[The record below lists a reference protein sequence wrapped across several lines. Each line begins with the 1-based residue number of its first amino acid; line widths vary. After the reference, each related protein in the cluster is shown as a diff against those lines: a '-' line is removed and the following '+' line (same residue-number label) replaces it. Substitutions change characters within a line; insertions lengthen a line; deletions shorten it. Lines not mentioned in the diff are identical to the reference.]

1 MTTPT
6 SYRPGREI
14 ARGGMGAVLDT
25 QDEKFQ
31 RAVAMKV
38 MLRGTNEEGRRRF
51 LQEARVL
58 GQLAHPNIVP
68 VHDLGVDAQGRLFY
82 TMKLVKGVTLRAVL
96 DALKAGDRE
105 TGAKYPLAQLLTVF
119 QKICDA
125 MAFAHARGVI
135 HRDLKPDNIMV
146 GEFGEVLVM
155 DWGLAKILPDSQAS
169 SALVLT
175 EAVAPA
181 TPALDPSAETVAWVP
196 PSSRR
201 GDEAD
206 SPAPERGPLGRS
218 GDEGAGALDSSKHP
232 RAAGAAADGDA
243 RAPGANMPQESL
255 AETVAWVP
263 PDARAPERGP
273 LGRSG
278 NETAGAFGSSRQP
291 REVGAAAGGDARAPG
306 ANAPGP
312 GALPPTATPTPLSA
326 TNTSSVTMEG
336 SVMGTPHFMAPEQAR
351 GAVNE
356 IDARSDVFALGGVL
370 YMILTLEKPVAGKD
384 VSEVLSNVL
393 AGRITPPVRQQS
405 APLPHCPGG
414 RVPEALSAVAMKALQ
429 VDPARRYQSVAY
441 LQADLTAYQNGF
453 ATSAE
458 EAGVLKQLQL
468 LILRHK
474 LLASAAVLIV
484 LLTVGFMAR
493 VMASERH
500 ARAAEQ
506 EALAKEAAANADRA
520 KDEAALA
527 RLRDT
532 APTFHEQAL
541 ALLKDQQLEPALE
554 KVGFALD
561 LMPQAVEFRLLQ
573 ANVLQT
579 LMRLDEAKAAYA
591 AALRVSPTNAAAQTN
606 LAFCDHLAAQVRRGE
621 WHGNTLTNLL
631 ATLRQQERL
640 DEAQYLDSYLG
651 TEQRKLVET
660 WKARFEA
667 AKIASTLKVYQGL
680 TFGLT
685 HSRPTQAQLDA
696 LKGMPLRTLSIG
708 GAQAIRSL
716 APLAGMPLEQLR
728 ITSANLDS
736 LDPLKGM
743 RLVELDLSQSRL
755 AGDLRPLAGM
765 PLVSLDLSSWRGD
778 DLRPLAGLPL
788 AHLNLTDCQNVK
800 DLSPLAGLPLTNLVL
815 FGCKQVQDLS
825 PLAGM
830 PLQRLNVGGTA
841 VQDLTPL
848 NGLPLVELHIW
859 PSNVRSLEPLRGM
872 KLRRLFIARS
882 SVTNLSPLAG
892 MPLEYLNAGGLPGL
906 RDISTLASMPLRN
919 LYLVDTD
926 KPDLSPLATC
936 RELEELGL
944 PRGCAGMETVRH
956 LPKLRSIGYVGSAT
970 KGFLPAAEFWKAYDA
985 EQKK

>member
-1 MTTPT
+1 MNTSS
-6 SYRPGREI
+6 SYRLGREI

-96 DALKAGDRE
+96 DALKAGDRA
-105 TGAKYPLAQLLTVF
+105 TVAKYPLAQLLTVF
-119 QKICDA
+119 QKVCDA

-169 SALVLT
+169 SALVVT

-181 TPALDPSAETVAWVP
+181 KPEPVVDPSAETVAWVP
-196 PSSRR
+196 PGSRR

-218 GDEGAGALDSSKHP
+218 GDEAAGALDSSKHP

-243 RAPGANMPQESL
+243 RAPGANLPQESL

-306 ANAPGP
+306 AHAPAP

-384 VSEVLSNVL
+384 VSEVLSNLL
-393 AGRITPPVRQQS
+393 AGRITPPVQRQS

-414 RVPEALSAVAMKALQ
+414 RVPEALSAVSMEAMQ

-441 LQADLTAYQNGF
+441 LQSDLAAYQNGF

-468 LILRHK
+468 FILRHK
-474 LLASAAVLIV
+474 IIATATLLAL
-484 LLTVGFMAR
+484 LLTAGFMAK
-493 VMASERH
+493 VMASERR
-500 ARAAEQ
+500 AVFNQQRAA
-506 EALAKEAAANADRA
+506 AKQAETVASQKNTAAT
-520 KDEAALA
+520 LV

-541 ALLKDQQLEPALE
+541 ARLKEQQLEPALE
-554 KVGFALD
+554 KVAYAIE
-561 LMPQAVEFRLLQ
+561 LMPAEPKFRLLQ
-573 ANVLQT
+573 ADLLQT
-579 LMRLDEAKAAYA
+579 LLRLDEAKAAYTTV
-591 AALRVSPTNAAAQTN
+591 LQLDPTNSVARES
-606 LAFCDHLAAQVRRGE
+606 LALCDHLTLSTNGGGLEARS
-621 WHGNTLTNLL
+621 LTNLL
-631 ATLRQQERL
+631 ATLRRQQRL
-640 DEAQYLDSYLG
+640 DEARYLASQGSAGDKQLLQTWQARLAAAGLKPY
-651 TEQRKLVET
+651 KLFVQDDQ
-660 WKARFEA
+660 KLALD
-667 AKIASTLKVYQGL
+667 INGL
-680 TFGLT
+680 TDKDM
-685 HSRPTQAQLDA
+685 AV
-696 LKGMPLRTLSIG
+696 LKRMPLKKLALSG
-708 GAQAIRSL
+708 GKAIRSL
-716 APLAGMPLEQLR
+716 APLAGMPLEELYIDGADMDSIEPLR
-728 ITSANLDS
+728 
-736 LDPLKGM
+736 GM
-743 RLVELDLSQSRL
+743 RLGKLTIRDSRVS
-755 AGDLRPLAGM
+755 DLRPLAGM
-765 PLVSLDLSSWRGD
+765 PLTNLILYRC
-778 DLRPLAGLPL
+778 
-788 AHLNLTDCQNVK
+788 LNVR
-800 DLSPLAGLPLTNLVL
+800 DLSPLAGLPVRRLDLGGSHSVL
-815 FGCKQVQDLS
+815 LDLS
-825 PLAGM
+825 PL
-830 PLQRLNVGGTA
+830 R
-841 VQDLTPL
+841 
-848 NGLPLVELHIW
+848 E
-859 PSNVRSLEPLRGM
+859 
-872 KLRRLFIARS
+872 
-882 SVTNLSPLAG
+882 
-892 MPLEYLNAGGLPGL
+892 
-906 RDISTLASMPLRN
+906 
-919 LYLVDTD
+919 
-926 KPDLSPLATC
+926 C
-936 RELEELGL
+936 RQLEELVITSDAKDWNVLLEIPLLKTVMRKWGKPL
-944 PRGCAGMETVRH
+944 P
-956 LPKLRSIGYVGSAT
+956 
-970 KGFLPAAEFWKAYDA
+970 PAQFIA
-985 EQKK
+985 EQTRPAKK